1 MEIKEIIDFI
11 KERFPHKA
19 IDISECMELLKETI
33 GDTMDKIMQEIQI
46 LHNKRDLEN
55 AQKLLDMNKIIN
67 KYEKKIV
74 EFIELLEVDE
84 ENIIDEER
92 IEVND
97 SPLIPDYSAYLVDY
111 NIEHSL
117 YENFTHKRPYGFRIN
132 EDTLIEVKTWKDL
145 LIKTCEI
152 LFAIDEKKFMSFEHN
167 QLMNGKKCKNF
178 STDPNLIRK
187 PELIGNK
194 IYIETNI
201 SGNGVRN
208 LLLKML
214 KEYGF
219 KASEFKIY
227 LRADYTELH
236 K

>member
-97 SPLIPDYSAYLVDY
+97 SPLIPDYSAYLVD
-111 NIEHSL
+111 
-117 YENFTHKRPYGFRIN
+117 
-132 EDTLIEVKTWKDL
+132 
-145 LIKTCEI
+145 
-152 LFAIDEKKFMSFEHN
+152 
-167 QLMNGKKCKNF
+167 
-178 STDPNLIRK
+178 
-187 PELIGNK
+187 
-194 IYIETNI
+194 
-201 SGNGVRN
+201 
-208 LLLKML
+208 
-214 KEYGF
+214 
-219 KASEFKIY
+219 
-227 LRADYTELH
+227 
-236 K
+236 